1 MYPDFWDWTYI
12 LLIPG
17 LLLGLWAQSKVN
29 HAYRKYSRVGSRMG
43 RPASEVVADL
53 LRRNGNGG
61 VRVAAISGELTD
73 NYNPKTETL
82 SLSQGVYNSSS
93 IAALGIAAHEAG
105 HAMQKRD
112 DYAPMRLRTAVVPV
126 VNIGSTAYMPLFV
139 AGLIFSWQPLIYLGI
154 LCFSLS
160 VIFSLITLPVEFDAE
175 PPRCSDAGRGWLH
188 RRRRG
193 ACGQVRS
200 DRCGSD
206 LCSRCHH
213 EHSLP
218 PPPHHHS
225 EGQRLRKCEYCEGGG
240 FSEEKSPPSR
250 SLPKRQRVVGNAGGE
265 AASLREAPLP
275 PDPSLPKS
283 GWRLAWGLLHRWFR
297 LSVGCGF
304 LRLG

>member
-1 MYPDFWDWTYI
+1 MYPYYWDWTYI

-17 LLLGLWAQSKVN
+17 LLLGLWAQYKVN

-43 RPASEVVADL
+43 RTASEVVADL

-61 VRVAAISGELTD
+61 VRVAAIPGELTD

-160 VIFSLITLPVEFDAE
+160 VIFSLITLPVEFDA
-175 PPRCSDAGRGWLH
+175 S
-188 RRRRG
+188 RRG
-193 ACGQVRS
+193 VAMLV
-200 DRCGSD
+200 
-206 LCSRCHH
+206 
-213 EHSLP
+213 
-218 PPPHHHS
+218 
-225 EGQRLRKCEYCEGGG
+225 EGGYIADD
-240 FSEEKSPPSR
+240 EVPAVKSVLTAAALTYVAAAITSIL
-250 SLPKRQRVVGNAGGE
+250 SL
-265 AASLREAPLP
+265 
-275 PDPSLPKS
+275 
-283 GWRLAWGLLHRWFR
+283 
-297 LSVGCGF
+297 
-304 LRLG
+304 LRLIIIAKDRD